1 MPVDK
6 RPREKMIKYGSN
18 SLTTEELM
26 ALIIRTGY
34 QRETAIDLASNLLNK
49 SKGLKG
55 IIDFTPEEFMQYKG
69 IGKAKSTQLCA
80 VIELSKRISSCNYQG
95 EILLNSPKEAV
106 SLLMPMMRHLK
117 QEHLYAL
124 LLDVKNKIIA
134 KTLISKGGLASST
147 VHPRE
152 VFKKAI
158 KKSCASLIIAHSSTV
173 HPREVFK
180 KAIKKSCASL
190 IIAHNHPSGDPTPS
204 DNDIEV
210 TKRLLSAGEVL
221 GIDLLDHLI
230 IGDGKYISLKAK
242 NLF

>member
-1 MPVDK
+1 MPLDK

-18 SLTTEELM
+18 SLSTEELI
-26 ALIIRTGY
+26 ALIIRTGN
-34 QRETAIDLASNLLNK
+34 QKQTAIDLASNLLNK
-49 SKGLKG
+49 TGGLKG
-55 IIDFTPEEFMQYKG
+55 IIDFTPEEFMQYQG
-69 IGKAKSTQLCA
+69 IGKAKGTQLCA
-80 VIELSKRISSCNYQG
+80 VIELSKRISSCNYKG
-95 EILLNSPKEAV
+95 EILINSPKEAA

-124 LLDVKNKIIA
+124 LLNVKNKIIA
-134 KTLISKGGLASST
+134 RTLISKGGLSSST

-158 KKSCASLIIAHSSTV
+158 KKSCAA
-173 HPREVFK
+173 
-180 KAIKKSCASL
+180 L

-204 DNDIEV
+204 ENDIEV
-210 TKRLLSAGEVL
+210 TKRLFAAGEVL

>member
-1 MPVDK
+1 MPLDK

-158 KKSCASLIIAHSSTV
+158 KKSCASLIIAH
-173 HPREVFK
+173 
-180 KAIKKSCASL
+180 
-190 IIAHNHPSGDPTPS
+190 NHPSGDPTPS

>member
-1 MPVDK
+1 
-6 RPREKMIKYGSN
+6 MIKYGSN

-158 KKSCASLIIAHSSTV
+158 KKSCASLIIAH
-173 HPREVFK
+173 
-180 KAIKKSCASL
+180 
-190 IIAHNHPSGDPTPS
+190 NHPSGDPTPS

>member
-158 KKSCASLIIAHSSTV
+158 KKSCASLIIAH
-173 HPREVFK
+173 
-180 KAIKKSCASL
+180 
-190 IIAHNHPSGDPTPS
+190 NHPSGDPTPS

>member
-6 RPREKMIKYGSN
+6 RPREKMIKYGRN
-18 SLTTEELM
+18 SLTTEELI

-34 QRETAIDLASNLLNK
+34 QRETAIDLASNLLK
-49 SKGLKG
+49 KTKGLKG

-95 EILLNSPKEAV
+95 EILLNSPKEAA

-134 KTLISKGGLASST
+134 KTLISKGGLA
-147 VHPRE
+147 
-152 VFKKAI
+152 
-158 KKSCASLIIAHSSTV
+158 SSTV

>member
-95 EILLNSPKEAV
+95 EILLNSPKEAA

-134 KTLISKGGLASST
+134 KTLISKGGLA
-147 VHPRE
+147 
-152 VFKKAI
+152 
-158 KKSCASLIIAHSSTV
+158 SSTV